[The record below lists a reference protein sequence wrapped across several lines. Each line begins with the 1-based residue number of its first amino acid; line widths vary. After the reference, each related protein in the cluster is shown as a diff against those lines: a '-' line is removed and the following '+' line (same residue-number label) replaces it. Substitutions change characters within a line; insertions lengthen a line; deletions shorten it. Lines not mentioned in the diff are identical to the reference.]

1 MRDKETTRFLSLTY
15 MVLPSNMEPILAL
28 SCTEILAI
36 KTNSLTN
43 LRGTILTYNFNIS
56 KPYH

>member
-1 MRDKETTRFLSLTY
+1 